1 MGTGPASQLHYP
13 RRKHLVLSWCSRPG
27 SAVCDQRSSDSLHPV
42 EKSRTRLQGQHREM
56 RQNSKHCN
64 PAQEILYLTL
74 ARGWYGIPVGVIIWQ
89 PHQTLP
95 YLTTTVSKTSSWKPV
110 QINPLKLPPHHG
122 AAEPGHSLQAEVQA
136 KQRVAVLSVEVTEF
150 TESSKLFN
158 TH

>member
-74 ARGWYGIPVGVIIWQ
+74 ARDRLLWDPCWGN
-89 PHQTLP
+89 
-95 YLTTTVSKTSSWKPV
+95 YLAAPPDTAVSHHNSQQDKQLETSSDKPTEATAT
-110 QINPLKLPPHHG
+110 PWSCRARTLLASRG
-122 AAEPGHSLQAEVQA
+122 TSEA
-136 KQRVAVLSVEVTEF
+136 KGSRVICGS
-150 TESSKLFN
+150 N
-158 TH
+158 

>member
-1 MGTGPASQLHYP
+1 
-13 RRKHLVLSWCSRPG
+13 
-27 SAVCDQRSSDSLHPV
+27 
-42 EKSRTRLQGQHREM
+42 M

-74 ARGWYGIPVGVIIWQ
+74 ARDRLVWDPCWGN
-89 PHQTLP
+89 
-95 YLTTTVSKTSSWKPV
+95 YLAAPPDTAVSHHNSQEDKQLETSSDKPTEAT
-110 QINPLKLPPHHG
+110 
-122 AAEPGHSLQAEVQA
+122 AAPWSCRARTLLA